1 MPLDVAFV
9 TVRFGSD
16 IFAGS
21 EIAVLRIAQ
30 ALPDARTT
38 VYSTTLRDFD
48 GQSPQYPEG
57 EEQIGDLTV
66 RRYSPDAVDDALF
79 TRLTEKMQQERLSPA
94 EEEQWVRNC
103 FNSTSLLE
111 DLGKSSHDAYFFTPY
126 LRATTYYGAQIFPHL
141 SLLLPGLHDEPPA
154 HFQLF
159 KDWFPRLGGLA
170 FNSAAEQRFAN
181 HIYDLARVPQRV
193 LGLPVPAR
201 SSPAGEDPA
210 PLALPERPFLLY
222 VGRLEPGKGVLQLLD
237 WMESTPEVDLV
248 VVGEGEVALPGTV
261 LHFRGLT
268 ESELDYCYGKAL
280 ATCQLSAMESFSLVL
295 FESWQQQ
302 TPVIVSAL
310 SKVTEEFCLRADG
323 GLSAGTPDE
332 FRKAVEFL
340 RTHPTEKAIL
350 GRQGQEFTRRRF
362 APSVM
367 GPRFQAFFEFLGRA
381 RALREMRVYLYAP
394 NFLQGD
400 AVGNYLA
407 QIART
412 VDDHGIQFSIHVE
425 GPVENVEYASRTT
438 ARLPDPD
445 AEGIHWFQYP
455 GTYPFL
461 KRIESCRGRRIF
473 DFHGVTPAALWA
485 DNELDAS
492 HRDVS
497 LARQADRILVHS
509 DFMGRE
515 IRAAQGLP
523 KESVQTLHLGVDTDQ
538 FRPGPRDKTLLKMLG
553 MEGQIVLLFVGR
565 LATSKRIDLLIRA
578 LARLPREYSLV
589 VAGDNE
595 RPEYAEVMEACIGL
609 AAELQVEA
617 RVTFAGRV
625 SDRRLSALYRIADV
639 FVSAS
644 LHEGFGMPFLE
655 AMASGL
661 PCVGA
666 DIAAVPEVLG
676 GAGLLFEPENADDM
690 ARQVISLCGDATVYR
705 SHVQKGLDRARE
717 LSREGFEEC
726 LCEILAEVAVLHGE
740 DL

>member
-1 MPLDVAFV
+1 MSLDVAFV
-9 TVRFGSD
+9 TARFGSD

-21 EIAVLRIAQ
+21 EIAVLRVSQ

-48 GQSPQYPEG
+48 DQSPRYPEG
-57 EEQIGDLTV
+57 EEQIGDLAV
-66 RRYSPDAVDDALF
+66 RRYSPDAIDNVLF
-79 TRLTEKMQQERLSPA
+79 TRLTEKMQHERLSPA
-94 EEEQWVRNC
+94 EEEQWMHNC

-111 DLGKSSHDAYFFTPY
+111 ALAKSGHDAYFFTPY
-126 LRATTYYGAQIFPHL
+126 LRATTYYGARLFPHL

-159 KDWFPRLGGLA
+159 KDWFPRLGGVA
-170 FNSAAEQRFAN
+170 FNSAAEQSFAN
-181 HIYDLARVPQRV
+181 HIYDLAGVPQRV

-201 SSPAGEDPA
+201 SSQDGEDPA
-210 PLALPERPFLLY
+210 QLALPKRPFLLY

-237 WMESTPEVDLV
+237 WMEATPEVDLV
-248 VVGEGEVALPGTV
+248 VVGEGEVPLPGTA
-261 LHFRGLT
+261 LHLRDLT
-268 ESELDYCYGKAL
+268 EPELDYCYGKAL
-280 ATCQLSAMESFSLVL
+280 ATCQLSVMESFSLVL

-302 TPVIVSAL
+302 TPVIVSSL

-323 GLSAGTPDE
+323 GLSAGTLDE

-340 RTHPTEKAIL
+340 RTHPTERAIL

-367 GPRFQAFFEFLGRA
+367 GPRFQAFFEFLGSA
-381 RALREMRVYLYAP
+381 KALRETSVYLYAP

-407 QIART
+407 QIARIL
-412 VDDHGIQFSIHVE
+412 DDHGIQFSIHVE
-425 GPVENVEYASRTT
+425 GPVENVEYASRIT

-455 GTYPFL
+455 GYYPFL
-461 KRIESCRGRRIF
+461 KQIESCRGRRIF

-485 DNELDAS
+485 DNDLDAS
-492 HRDVS
+492 HRHVS
-497 LARQADRILVHS
+497 LAARADRILVHS
-509 DFMGRE
+509 DFMGGE
-515 IRAAQGLP
+515 IRARQDFP
-523 KESVQTLHLGVDTDQ
+523 KERVQTLYLGVDTDQ

-553 MEGQIVLLFVGR
+553 LEGRIVLLYVGR

-578 LARLPREYSLV
+578 LARLPWEYSLV

-595 RPEYAEVMEACIGL
+595 RPEYAEVMEACLRL
-609 AAELQVEA
+609 AVELKVEG

-625 SDRRLSALYRIADV
+625 SDRRLSALYRSADV

-661 PCVGA
+661 PCLGA
-666 DIAAVPEVLG
+666 GIAAISEVLA
-676 GAGLLFEPENADDM
+676 GAGLLFEPENTQDL
-690 ARQVISLCGDATVYR
+690 ARQVISLCGDVTLYR
-705 SHVQKGLDRARE
+705 SLVRKGVDRARE
-717 LSREGFEEC
+717 LSREGFEER
-726 LCEILAEVAVLHGE
+726 LCEMLSEVAGLHFQN
-740 DL
+740 L